1 MTNSMQK
8 IDKTDTLETIL
19 TRGKFEVDYY
29 QREYRWGRKQIEQML
44 MDFYET
50 FRQYYD
56 PANHGAPSEVQQ
68 YGYYYMGC
76 IICTSEN
83 TRQII
88 DGQQRLTS
96 LSLLL
101 IYLRNLQN
109 RVTGIPYLPVNIDHL
124 IYKDNFGTMS
134 FNLDVPNRNDCM
146 QALWDQNSAYT
157 SDDESNKNLLAR
169 YNDMEELFPDDLKG
183 EALPFFIYWLKGKVL
198 LLEIDTP
205 SEDEAHTIFL
215 TMNDRGLSL
224 NSAEMLKAYIIQQVE
239 EADRD
244 AVNKVW
250 QQNITR
256 IKNAF
261 DSGSSG
267 TIKAEDVDFIS
278 AWLRAKYAN
287 SIRETR
293 KGAEDR
299 DFELLGEKFHN
310 WVRIKARTAMQLTQ
324 SKQYK
329 ELITIEMSLMTSLYL
344 RIKAYSDRLTP
355 GYEAVFYNAHRDI
368 TYQNYLIMAAVRV
381 DDPPSVINQKIK
393 LVAAFIDIFAS
404 TRIFNYKKIN
414 WNTNKNLLFRVMCQI
429 RNQDA
434 KTIGIR
440 LVSTLRRMN
449 EKLDAI
455 HEFELNQF
463 TGRYMLH
470 MLARLT
476 DYVNVRMGRAS
487 QFEKYVDR
495 SPKTSYDIEHILPD
509 DYAAY
514 QDLFNDEEDFNNN
527 RRKFGNLILLTSDHN
542 RSYQD
547 MPYAQKFVHYLTDN
561 ILAQSLNR
569 GAYQNNPKFLQ
580 LASEYGFQP
589 YDTFDKAAIRDRLQ
603 LYCALAKS
611 IWNPAQIKELAGGW
625 DDAAEISIQSGN
637 ARRFTVEYGS
647 GRSWA
652 DARKYGFVSAGGGGG
667 TLLSNINIGDVIF
680 CHIAGIGFVGIGT
693 CVARETP
700 AAQFTVNDDGTEKNI
715 LDCVWID
722 NAAKAALNVQNE
734 YFIGVRWI
742 RTCSA
747 DDGYWEKGMTSVPMV
762 AYTMNDETTHN
773 KVLQHFSVSLS

>member
-1 MTNSMQK
+1 MQK

-44 MDFYET
+44 MDFYDT

-56 PANHGAPSEVQQ
+56 PTNHGAPSEVQG
-68 YGYYYMGC
+68 YGYYYMGS

-83 TRQII
+83 TRKII

-109 RVTGIPYLPVNIDHL
+109 QLTEVPYLPVKIDDL
-124 IYKDNFGTMS
+124 IYKDNYGTMS
-134 FNLDVPNRNDCM
+134 FNLDVPERNDCM
-146 QALWDQNSAYT
+146 QALWDQNRAYT
-157 SDDESNKNLLAR
+157 SENESNKNLLAR
-169 YNDMEELFPDDLKG
+169 YSDIEELFPDDLKG
-183 EALPFFIYWLKGKVL
+183 EALPYFIYWLKGKVL

-224 NSAEMLKAYIIQQVE
+224 NSAEMLKAYIIQQVD

-261 DSGSSG
+261 DSQTSG
-267 TIKAEDVDFIS
+267 VIKAEDVDFIS

-287 SIRETR
+287 SIRETK

-310 WVRIKARTAMQLTQ
+310 WVRLNARTEMQLTQ
-324 SKQYK
+324 PKQYK
-329 ELITIEMSLMTSLYL
+329 ELVTIEMSLMTSLYL
-344 RIKAYSDRLTP
+344 RIKAYSDKLTP

-368 TYQNYLIMAAVRV
+368 TYQNYFILASVRV
-381 DDPPSVINQKIK
+381 DDSPEVVDQKIK
-393 LVAAFIDIFAS
+393 LVSTFIDIFAS

-414 WNTNKNLLFRVMCQI
+414 WNSNKSLLFRVLCQI

-434 KTIGIR
+434 KTIGIK
-440 LVSTLRRMN
+440 LFSTLQRMN

-455 HEFELNQF
+455 KDFELNQF

-476 DYVNVRMGRAS
+476 DYVNVQMGRAS
-487 QFEKYVDR
+487 QFATYVDR
-495 SPKTSYDIEHILPD
+495 NPKTSYDIEHILPN
-509 DYAAY
+509 DYASY
-514 QDLFNDEEDFNNN
+514 KNMFNDEEDFNNN

-542 RSYQD
+542 RSYQA
-547 MPYAQKFVHYLTDN
+547 MPYEQKVVQYAGDN
-561 ILAQSLNR
+561 ILAQSLYN
-569 GAYQNNPKFLQ
+569 GTYQNNPQFLR
-580 LASEYGFQP
+580 LAVMYGFKP
-589 YDTFDKAAIRDRLQ
+589 YDRFDKTAIRDRLQ
-603 LYCALAKS
+603 VYTQLAKA
-611 IWNPAQIKELAGGW
+611 IWDSTQIKELAGGW
-625 DDAAEISIQSGN
+625 NDEPVIVVQIGN
-637 ARRFTVEYGS
+637 AQQFTVEYGS
-647 GRSWA
+647 GRSWE
-652 DARKYGFVSAGGGGG
+652 DARKYGFLSAGGDSGKS
-667 TLLSNINIGDVIF
+667 LNKIAVGDLIF
-680 CHIAGIGFVGIGT
+680 CHIASVGFVGIGICT
-693 CVARETP
+693 VCQTP
-700 AAQFTVNDDGTEKNI
+700 AAGFTVLEGAGQKNI
-715 LDCVWID
+715 LDCEWT
-722 NAAKAALNVQNE
+722 NTAAKASIDPSNE
-734 YFIGVRWI
+734 YFIGVRWL
-742 RTCSA
+742 RTASA
-747 DDGYWEKGMTSVPMV
+747 DEGYWEKGMTSIPTV
-762 AYTMNDETTHN
+762 AYTMNDDSTHN
-773 KVLQHFSVSLS
+773 KVLEHFRVSLT

>member
-1 MTNSMQK
+1 MQK

-44 MDFYET
+44 MDFYDT

-56 PANHGAPSEVQQ
+56 PNKHGPPSEVQS
-68 YGYYYMGC
+68 YGYYYMGS
-76 IICTSEN
+76 IICTSES
-83 TRQII
+83 TRKII

-109 RVTGIPYLPVNIDHL
+109 QISGISYLPVNIDNL
-124 IYKDNFGTMS
+124 VFKDNFGTMS
-134 FNLDVPNRNDCM
+134 FNLDVPERNDCM
-146 QALWDQNSAYT
+146 QALWDQNGAYT
-157 SDDESNKNLLAR
+157 SENESNKNLFAR
-169 YNDMEELFPDDLKG
+169 YNDIEELFPDELKG

-224 NSAEMLKAYIIQQVE
+224 NSAEMLKAYIIQQVD
-239 EADRD
+239 EADRNT
-244 AVNKVW
+244 VNKIW

-261 DSGSSG
+261 DSQTSG
-267 TIKAEDVDFIS
+267 ITKAEDVDFIS

-310 WVRIKARTAMQLTQ
+310 WVRMNARTEMNLT
-324 SKQYK
+324 KPNQYK
-329 ELITIEMSLMTSLYL
+329 ELVTIEMSLMTTLYL
-344 RIKAYSDRLTP
+344 RIKEYSDKMTP

-381 DDPPSVINQKIK
+381 DDAPSVVDQKIK
-393 LVAAFIDIFAS
+393 LVSAFIDIFAS

-414 WNTNKNLLFRVMCQI
+414 WNSNKNLLFRVMRQI

-434 KTIGIR
+434 KTIGIK
-440 LVSTLRRMN
+440 LMSTLQRMN

-455 HEFELNQF
+455 QDFELNQF

-476 DYVNVRMGRAS
+476 DYVNTSMGRAS
-487 QFEKYVDR
+487 LFETFVDR
-495 SPKTSYDIEHILPD
+495 NPKTSYDIEHILPD
-509 DYAAY
+509 DYSSY
-514 QDLFNDEEDFNNN
+514 KDMFNDEEDFNNN

-547 MPYAQKFVHYLTDN
+547 MPYEKKVVQYAKDN
-561 ILAQSLNR
+561 ILAQSLYR
-569 GAYQNNPKFLQ
+569 GTYQNNPRFLQ
-580 LASEYGFQP
+580 LASEYGFKP
-589 YDTFDKAAIRDRLQ
+589 YDRFDKAAIRDRLQ
-603 LYCALAKS
+603 LYVRLAKS
-611 IWNPAQIKELAGGW
+611 IWNSAHIKELAGGW
-625 DDAAEISIQSGN
+625 DDAAEISIQSET

-647 GRSWA
+647 GRSWE
-652 DARKYGFVSAGGGGG
+652 DARKYGFVSAGGDNG
-667 TLLSNINIGDVIF
+667 TLLNNINTGDIIF
-680 CHIAGIGFVGIGT
+680 CHIAGVGFVGIGICT
-693 CVARETP
+693 IRETS
-700 AAQFTVNDDGTEKNI
+700 AVNFTVPDGNNIKNI
-715 LDCVWID
+715 LECDWI
-722 NAAKAALNVQNE
+722 NGAAKAALDPAHE
-734 YFIGVRWI
+734 YFLGVRWI
-742 RTCSA
+742 RTVSS
-747 DDGYWEKGMTSVPMV
+747 DEGYWEKGMTSLPMV
-762 AYTMNDETTHN
+762 AYMMNDESTHN
-773 KVLQHFSVSLS
+773 KVLKYFGVSLS

>member
-1 MTNSMQK
+1 MQK

-44 MDFYET
+44 MDFYDT

-56 PANHGAPSEVQQ
+56 PTNHGAPSEVQG
-68 YGYYYMGC
+68 YGYYYMGS

-83 TRQII
+83 TRKII

-109 RVTGIPYLPVNIDHL
+109 QLTGIPYLPVKQMDDL

-134 FNLDVPNRNDCM
+134 FNLDVPERNDCM
-146 QALWDQNSAYT
+146 QALWDQNRAYT
-157 SDDESNKNLLAR
+157 SENESNKNLLAR
-169 YNDMEELFPDDLKG
+169 YSDIEELFPDDLKG
-183 EALPFFIYWLKGKVL
+183 EALPYFIYWLKGKVL

-224 NSAEMLKAYIIQQVE
+224 NSAEMLKAYIIQQVD

-244 AVNKVW
+244 TVNKVW

-261 DSGSSG
+261 DSQTSG
-267 TIKAEDVDFIS
+267 VIKAEDVDFIS
-278 AWLRAKYAN
+278 AWLRSKYAN
-287 SIRETR
+287 SIRETK

-310 WVRIKARTAMQLTQ
+310 WVRLNARTEMRLTQ
-324 SKQYK
+324 PKQYK
-329 ELITIEMSLMTSLYL
+329 ELVTIEMSLMTSLYL
-344 RIKAYSDRLTP
+344 RIKAYSDKLTP

-368 TYQNYLIMAAVRV
+368 TYQNYFILASVRV
-381 DDPPSVINQKIK
+381 DDSPEVVDQKIK
-393 LVAAFIDIFAS
+393 LVSTFIDIFAS

-414 WNTNKNLLFRVMCQI
+414 WNSNKSLLFRVLCQI

-434 KTIGIR
+434 KTIGIK
-440 LVSTLRRMN
+440 LFSTLQRMN

-455 HEFELNQF
+455 KDFELNQF

-476 DYVNVRMGRAS
+476 DYVNVQMGRAS
-487 QFEKYVDR
+487 QFAIYVDR
-495 SPKTSYDIEHILPD
+495 NPKTSYDIEHILPN
-509 DYAAY
+509 DYASY
-514 QDLFNDEEDFNNN
+514 KDMFNDEEDFNNN

-542 RSYQD
+542 RSYQA
-547 MPYAQKFVHYLTDN
+547 MPYEQKVVQYAGDN
-561 ILAQSLNR
+561 ILAQSLYN
-569 GAYQNNPKFLQ
+569 GTYQNNPQFLR
-580 LASEYGFQP
+580 LAGMYGFKP
-589 YDTFDKAAIRDRLQ
+589 YDRFDKTAIRDRLQ
-603 LYCALAKS
+603 VYTQLAKA
-611 IWNPAQIKELAGGW
+611 IWDPAQIKELAGGW
-625 DDAAEISIQSGN
+625 DDEPVIVVQIGN
-637 ARRFTVEYGS
+637 AQQFTVEYGS
-647 GRSWA
+647 GRSWE
-652 DARKYGFVSAGGGGG
+652 DARKYGFLSAGGESEKS
-667 TLLSNINIGDVIF
+667 LNKIAVGDLVF
-680 CHIAGIGFVGIGT
+680 CHIASVGFVGIGICT
-693 CVARETP
+693 VCQTP
-700 AAQFTVNDDGTEKNI
+700 AADFTVLEGAGQKNI
-715 LDCVWID
+715 LDCEWA
-722 NAAKAALNVQNE
+722 NTAAKASIDPSNE
-734 YFIGVRWI
+734 YFIGVRWL
-742 RTCSA
+742 RTASA
-747 DDGYWEKGMTSVPMV
+747 DEGYWEKGMTSIPTV
-762 AYTMNDETTHN
+762 AYTMNDDSTHN
-773 KVLQHFSVSLS
+773 KVLEHFRVSLT

>member
-1 MTNSMQK
+1 MQK

-44 MDFYET
+44 MDFYDT

-56 PANHGAPSEVQQ
+56 PSHHGAPSEVQQ
-68 YGYYYMGC
+68 YGYYYMGS

-109 RVTGIPYLPVNIDHL
+109 QTKGIPYLPVNIDSL

-134 FNLDVPNRNDCM
+134 FNLDVPERNDCM
-146 QALWDQNSAYT
+146 QALWDQNGAYR
-157 SDDESNKNLLAR
+157 SENESTKNLLAR
-169 YNDMEELFPDDLKG
+169 YNDIEELFPDDLKG

-224 NSAEMLKAYIIQQVE
+224 NSAEMLKAYIIQQVDE
-239 EADRD
+239 VDRNV
-244 AVNKVW
+244 VNKIW

-256 IKNAF
+256 IKNVA
-261 DSGSSG
+261 DSQSSG
-267 TIKAEDVDFIS
+267 VIKAEDVDFIS
-278 AWLRAKYAN
+278 VWLRAKYAS

-310 WVRIKARTAMQLTQ
+310 WVRMNARTAMKLTQ
-324 SKQYK
+324 PKQYK
-329 ELITIEMSLMTSLYL
+329 ELVTVEMSLMTNLYL
-344 RIKAYSDRLTP
+344 RIKAYSARLTP

-368 TYQNYLIMAAVRV
+368 TYQNYLIMSAVRV
-381 DDPPSVINQKIK
+381 DDVPDVVDQKIK
-393 LVAAFIDIFAS
+393 LVSTFIDIFAS
-404 TRIFNYKKIN
+404 VRIFNYKKIN

-429 RNQDA
+429 RNQDT

-440 LVSTLRRMN
+440 LVSILQRMS
-449 EKLDAI
+449 EKLEAI
-455 HEFELNQF
+455 QDFELNQF

-470 MLARLT
+470 VLARLT
-476 DYVNVRMGRAS
+476 DYVNIRMGRAS
-487 QFEKYVDR
+487 EFENYVDR
-495 SPKTSYDIEHILPD
+495 NPKTSYDIEHIIPN
-509 DYAAY
+509 DYDAY
-514 QDLFNDEEDFNNN
+514 KDVFNDEEDFYNN
-527 RRKFGNLILLTSDHN
+527 RRKIGNLILLTSDHN

-547 MPYAQKFVHYLTDN
+547 MPYERKRIQYLGDN
-561 ILAQSLNR
+561 ILAQSLSQ

-580 LASEYGFQP
+580 LAGEYGFKP
-589 YDTFDKAAIRDRLQ
+589 YQRFDKVAIRDRLH
-603 LYCALAKS
+603 LYMHLAKS
-611 IWNPAQIKELAGGW
+611 IWNPALVKEIAGGW
-625 DDAAEISIQSGN
+625 DDVTEITILSKN
-637 ARRFTVEYGS
+637 ARWYTVEYGS
-647 GRSWA
+647 GRSWE
-652 DARKYGFVSAGGGGG
+652 DARQYGFVSAGGNGG
-667 TLLSNINIGDVIF
+667 TLLNNITVGDIIF
-680 CHIAGIGFVGIGT
+680 CHIAGVGFVGVGVCT
-693 CVARETP
+693 SCETP
-700 AAQFTVNDDGTEKNI
+700 AKHFTINDNGTEKNV

-722 NAAKAALNVQNE
+722 RTAKESIDQQNE
-734 YFIGVRWI
+734 YFVGVQWI
-742 RTCSA
+742 RTVSA
-747 DDGYWEKGMTSVPMV
+747 DDGYWEKGMISLPMV
-762 AYTMNDETTHN
+762 AYMVNDDTTHK
-773 KVLQHFSVSLS
+773 KVLRYFNISVS